1 MRSRGQTFNFS
12 GGPAVM
18 PKSVLMRA
26 QSELLDWHNSGMSVL
41 EMPFT
46 GSHFIGI
53 MASAKQKIRQIL
65 SVPDNYHVLFMQGGA
80 STQFALVPMNLLSAN
95 GQAVYIDS
103 GYWSRKAAADAAA
116 FGWVHIGAS
125 NQDRQPLSMP
135 DISIWSIPD
144 NADYCHITSNET
156 AQGVALHSDPQLD
169 STALIAD
176 MTSDFMSRPICIENY
191 AMIYAGTQ
199 KNIGPTGLVILIIR
213 DDLIEKMRPQT
224 PRMLSYKQHII
235 HNNRLNTPLTYSIYL
250 TELVCDWIIQQGG
263 VSVLS
268 ARNTQRAQRLYEI
281 IDQDSFYS
289 NHVDPLYRS
298 IMNVCFHLP
307 TAQLEQHFIAAA
319 EKQGLLH
326 LQGHQQFGGI
336 RASLYNAQ
344 SHQAIQALAHFMQH
358 FRATYSSSHEQS

>member
-1 MRSRGQTFNFS
+1 MRSREQTFNFS
-12 GGPAVM
+12 GGPALM
-18 PKSVLMRA
+18 PESVLIRA
-26 QSELLDWHNSGMSVL
+26 QSELLNWHNSGMSVL

-46 GSHFIGI
+46 GAHFIGI
-53 MASAKQKIRQIL
+53 MESAKQKIRQIL

-103 GYWSRKAAADAAA
+103 GYWSRKAATDAAA
-116 FGWVHIGAS
+116 FGRVHIGAS
-125 NQDRQPLSMP
+125 NQDCQPLSMP
-135 DISIWSIPD
+135 EASTWSIPD

-156 AQGVALHSDPQLD
+156 AQGIAWHTDPQLA

-191 AMIYAGTQ
+191 AMLYAGTQ

-213 DDLIEKMRPQT
+213 DDLLEKMHPET
-224 PRMLSYKQHII
+224 PRMLSYKQHITN
-235 HNNRLNTPLTYSIYL
+235 NNRLNTPLTYSIYL
-250 TELVCDWIIQQGG
+250 TELVCDWLIAQGG
-263 VSVLS
+263 VSALS
-268 ARNTQRAQRLYEI
+268 ARNIQRAQKLYAI
-281 IDQDSFYS
+281 IDHDSFYS

-298 IMNVCFHLP
+298 SMNLCFHLP
-307 TAQLEQHFIAAA
+307 TVQLEQHFIAAA

-344 SHQAIQALAHFMQH
+344 STQALQALGDFMQQ
-358 FRATYSSSHEQS
+358 FRATHGSRHAQP

>member
-1 MRSRGQTFNFS
+1 MRRREQTFNFS

-18 PKSVLMRA
+18 PESVLIRA
-26 QSELLDWHNSGMSVL
+26 QSELLNWHNSGMSVL

-46 GSHFIGI
+46 GSHFMGI

-80 STQFALVPMNLLSAN
+80 STQFALVPMNLLSAH

-103 GYWSRKAAADAAA
+103 GYWSRKAATDAAA
-116 FGWVHIGAS
+116 FGRVHIGAS

-135 DISIWSIPD
+135 EASTWSIPD

-156 AQGVALHSDPQLD
+156 AQGVALHTDPQLA

-176 MTSDFMSRPICIENY
+176 MTSDFMSRPIRIENY
-191 AMIYAGTQ
+191 AMLYAGTQ

-213 DDLIEKMRPQT
+213 DDLLEKMRPET

-235 HNNRLNTPLTYSIYL
+235 NNNRLNTPLTYSIYL
-250 TELVCDWIIQQGG
+250 TDLVCDWIIQQGG
-263 VSVLS
+263 VSALL
-268 ARNTQRAQRLYEI
+268 ARNQQRAQRLYNI
-281 IDQDSFYS
+281 IDQDSFYTCA
-289 NHVDPLYRS
+289 VDPLHRS
-298 IMNVCFHLP
+298 IMNICFHLP
-307 TAQLEQHFIAAA
+307 TPQLKQHFIATA
-319 EKQGLLH
+319 EQQGLLH

-344 SHQAIQALAHFMQH
+344 TDQTLQALGHFMQQ
-358 FRATYSSSHEQS
+358 FRTTYSRCHEQP